1 MFVAVFKEC
10 RGKYSEKGFYLFVY
24 LVEVILDEDT
34 ESAEHA
40 LKVRMNE
47 G

>member
-1 MFVAVFKEC
+1 MFIAMFEEC
-10 RGKYSEKGFYLFVY
+10 RGKNSEKGLYLFVY
-24 LVEVILDEDT
+24 LVEVVLDEDT

-40 LKVRMNE
+40 LKMRMNE